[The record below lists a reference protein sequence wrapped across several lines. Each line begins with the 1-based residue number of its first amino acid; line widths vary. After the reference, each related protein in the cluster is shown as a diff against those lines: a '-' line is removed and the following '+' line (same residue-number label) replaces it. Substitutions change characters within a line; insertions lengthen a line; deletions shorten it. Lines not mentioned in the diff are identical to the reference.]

1 LKLGDIY
8 KILDTISP
16 FELQESWD
24 NSGLQI
30 GSFDDNIKSIV
41 VSMDVDFDLLNS
53 LKEKSLLITHHPL
66 LFKSIKEINFAKYP
80 SNLIKKFIKKDIYLI
95 SMHTNFDKTHLN
107 RYVAKEILGFD
118 TNDCQDYICYFDIDK
133 DFDEILLMVKKA
145 FGLKS
150 VRAVKCHD
158 KIERIALTTGAG
170 GSFIKELK
178 ANLFLTGDIK
188 YHDAMEAK
196 SLGISLIDIEH
207 YCSERFFGDIL
218 ADELKKYQIEAIIAS
233 TKNPFINY

>member
-1 LKLGDIY
+1 MKLGDIY

-80 SNLIKKFIKKDIYLI
+80 SNLI
-95 SMHTNFDKTHLN
+95 
-107 RYVAKEILGFD
+107 
-118 TNDCQDYICYFDIDK
+118 
-133 DFDEILLMVKKA
+133 
-145 FGLKS
+145 
-150 VRAVKCHD
+150 
-158 KIERIALTTGAG
+158 
-170 GSFIKELK
+170 
-178 ANLFLTGDIK
+178 
-188 YHDAMEAK
+188 
-196 SLGISLIDIEH
+196 
-207 YCSERFFGDIL
+207 
-218 ADELKKYQIEAIIAS
+218 
-233 TKNPFINY
+233 